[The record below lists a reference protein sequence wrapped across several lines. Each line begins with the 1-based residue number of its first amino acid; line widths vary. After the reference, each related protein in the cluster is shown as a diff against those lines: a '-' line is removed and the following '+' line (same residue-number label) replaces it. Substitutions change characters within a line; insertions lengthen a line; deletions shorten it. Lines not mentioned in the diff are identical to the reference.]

1 MNILITGCAGFIGSS
16 LAEKLIKIHNI
27 CGIDNFDD
35 YYPISIKEN
44 NIRSLN
50 ANSNFTFFPYDIRD
64 ENKMQSLFGSNKFD
78 LVIHLAAK
86 AGVRNSFLQES
97 EYMSVN
103 YDGTVKI
110 LDMMKK
116 YSVKRII
123 FASSS
128 SVYGNLKEEK
138 FSEDKENLS
147 QISPYAKTKK
157 MCEEIIKRYSD
168 LYGINAIC
176 LRFFTVY
183 GPKQRPDL
191 AISKFANAII
201 KNEEITIY
209 GDGSSYRDYTNIEDI
224 INGIILAINYTSTP
238 YEIINLGSSNPIKL
252 NELVKMLEKEIG
264 KKAIIKHMP
273 MQKGDVDKTYADIT
287 KAKKLLNYI
296 PKVSLQ
302 DGLHIFAESLMRE

>member
-16 LAEKLIKIHNI
+16 LAEKLIKMHNI

-35 YYPISIKEN
+35 YYSISIKEN

-64 ENKMQSLFGSNKFD
+64 EDKMQSLFGSNKFD